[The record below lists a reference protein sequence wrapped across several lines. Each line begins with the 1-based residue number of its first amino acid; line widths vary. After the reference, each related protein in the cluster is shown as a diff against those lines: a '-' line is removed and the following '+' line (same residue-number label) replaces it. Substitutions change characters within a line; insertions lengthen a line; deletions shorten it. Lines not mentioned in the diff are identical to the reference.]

1 MFVRSFVTS
10 IVLNFVES
18 SQIESASIRSEST
31 QLPSELISETVTING
46 KLNKI
51 INIIILATH
60 SMPKKGQ

>member
-18 SQIESASIRSEST
+18 SQIESVSIHSEST
-31 QLPSELISETVTING
+31 QLPSELINVTVTING

-51 INIIILATH
+51 INIILATH